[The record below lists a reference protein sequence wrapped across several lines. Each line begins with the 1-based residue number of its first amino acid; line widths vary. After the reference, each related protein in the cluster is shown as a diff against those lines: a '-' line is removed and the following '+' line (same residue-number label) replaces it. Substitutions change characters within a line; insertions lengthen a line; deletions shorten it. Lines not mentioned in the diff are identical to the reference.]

1 MPQEG
6 YLFTETLTEN
16 IRYGNPGASI
26 GKVQESA
33 YEARMTD
40 DIKGFP
46 DGFKTLV
53 GERGITL
60 SGGQRQRTAL
70 SRALLVDS
78 KIIVLDDAL
87 ASVDNKTASAILQTI
102 KNQYNKT
109 VLMISHQLSA
119 AAACDRILVMNEGKI
134 VQEGTHQ
141 FLIKKDGLY
150 KSMWEREKAK
160 EQLQSDD

>member
-1 MPQEG
+1 M
-6 YLFTETLTEN
+6 
-16 IRYGNPGASI
+16 
-26 GKVQESA
+26 
-33 YEARMTD
+33 
-40 DIKGFP
+40 
-46 DGFKTLV
+46 
-53 GERGITL
+53 
-60 SGGQRQRTAL
+60 

-102 KNQYNKT
+102 KSQYNKT

-141 FLIKKDGLY
+141 NLINKDGLY

-160 EQLQSDD
+160 EKIQSED

>member
-1 MPQEG
+1 MCIRDS
-6 YLFTETLTEN
+6 LFTETLSEN
-16 IRYGNPGASI
+16 IKYGNPEASLE
-26 GKVQESA
+26 KVQESA

-46 DGFKTLV
+46 DGLKTLV

-102 KNQYNKT
+102 KKQYSKT

-119 AAACDRILVMNEGKI
+119 AAACDRILVMNDGKI
-134 VQEGTHQ
+134 VQAVSYTH
-141 FLIKKDGLY
+141 LTLPTN
-150 KSMWEREKAK
+150 REV
-160 EQLQSDD
+160 